1 MNADILDN
9 AQELTEKMAELRIKE
24 AREEAAKIDTTNTDG
39 HCWFCDA
46 EIGRERRWCDAGCR
60 DGYEHEQWR

>member
-1 MNADILDN
+1 MNADQLDN

-24 AREEAAKIDTTNTDG
+24 ARQEAAKIDTKNEDG

-46 EIGRERRWCDAGCR
+46 EIGHERRWCNAECR
-60 DGYEHEQWR
+60 DGYGLEQWR